1 MQAFLIYNYKI
12 CVIRAPLREDTI
24 NLSPITPA
32 GSQTGAQNG
41 TGRSRLSRTMRN
53 TRTLHGSNGQ
63 MPDKNSPIC
72 STKIELKRESGVK
85 QEYKEN
91 EYVRIKIGL
100 YWTWTPILTRTRF
113 SLDTG
118 WPHWPQS
125 VSKKCDV
132 HRVSPLIL
140 CGVSDITKWCNF
152 SVPCKNQPGAPRGFT
167 VKIESIFRI
176 PV

>member
-1 MQAFLIYNYKI
+1 MRQIYSQPKAEPARVKEEPKDHHSTN
-12 CVIRAPLREDTI
+12 RAPLREDTI

-91 EYVRIKIGL
+91 EYVRIKMGL
-100 YWTWTPILTRTRF
+100 Y
-113 SLDTG
+113 
-118 WPHWPQS
+118 
-125 VSKKCDV
+125 
-132 HRVSPLIL
+132 
-140 CGVSDITKWCNF
+140 
-152 SVPCKNQPGAPRGFT
+152 
-167 VKIESIFRI
+167 
-176 PV
+176 